1 MTSPNTSVLESASEK
16 ETLSVAPL
24 LEKLR
29 GRWTL
34 QIMLCLNRDAHRFSD
49 LSSAIPQITAP
60 VLTRR
65 LRDLEREGL
74 IRRNYLPPPAA
85 RHVYELAASAAGLRP
100 ALDALATWQSD
111 EFDMSSP
118 APGADSRERSNHD
131 DPERSRARLLRQL

>member
-1 MTSPNTSVLESASEK
+1 MTGPNTSLLESASE

-34 QIMLCLNRDAHRFSD
+34 QIMLCLNRGAHRFSD
-49 LSSAIPQITAP
+49 LRSAIPQITAP

-74 IRRNYLPPPAA
+74 IERNYLPPPSA
-85 RHVYELAASAAGLRP
+85 RHVYELAPSAAGLKP
-100 ALDALATWQSD
+100 ALDALASWQAD
-111 EFDMSSP
+111 E
-118 APGADSRERSNHD
+118 HD
-131 DPERSRARLLRQL
+131 LSSRATAADHATRTEQLQ